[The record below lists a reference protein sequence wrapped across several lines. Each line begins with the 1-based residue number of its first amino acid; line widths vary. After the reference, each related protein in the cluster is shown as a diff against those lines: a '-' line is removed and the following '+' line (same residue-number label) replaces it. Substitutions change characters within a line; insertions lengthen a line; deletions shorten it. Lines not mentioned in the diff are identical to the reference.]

1 MNINKILTIYIKELK
16 ELKRDRVSRIMVF
29 IMPITILIVFGYGMA
44 LDVEHI
50 PFVTVDE
57 DNTLLSRE
65 LISKFVENKRYY
77 SYKGDVENTKEAID
91 LIDKGKVRTAIVIP
105 KGFEE
110 NLKKNRKSDIQI
122 IEDGI
127 FPYRA
132 SVSRSYSQVIATKY
146 NYEIIESKGFGF
158 IPIELKV
165 RYWFNEQMSQKNIT
179 TSGVLAIA
187 LFLGPAILSSLL
199 VVKEKERGSIYNIYT
214 SSIRKSDFLLA
225 KQLFAMS
232 IFSLN
237 FIILFLLTIF
247 LFNVPFKGNF
257 ILFLVSSFCYLSVS
271 TSIGIFI
278 STFVASQVTAVVG
291 TAITC
296 IIPAFL
302 YSGYIAPVSSM
313 TNEAYIIA
321 HLFPTYYYL
330 NTVKMFY
337 LKGVD
342 FLQFFVNCLILLS
355 FYVLFISLSILKF
368 RKYEK

>member
-1 MNINKILTIYIKELK
+1 MNISKILTIYTKELK
-16 ELKRDRVSRIMVF
+16 ELRRDKVSRIMVF

-44 LDVEHI
+44 LDVERI
-50 PFVTVDE
+50 PFVSIDE
-57 DNTLLSRE
+57 DKSFLSRD
-65 LISKFVENKRYY
+65 LISKFVENSRYY
-77 SYKGDVENTKEAID
+77 SYQGEVESVDKAVT
-91 LIDKGKVRTAIVIP
+91 LIDKGEIRTAIVIP
-105 KGFEE
+105 KDFGEK
-110 NLKKNRKSDIQI
+110 LKKNSKSDIQI

-132 SVSRSYSQVIATKY
+132 SVSKSYSRIIATKY
-146 NYEIIESKGFGF
+146 NYEIIESEGFGF
-158 IPIELKV
+158 LPVDIKI

-199 VVKEKERGSIYNIYT
+199 IVKEKERGSIYNIYT
-214 SSIRKSDFLLA
+214 SSIKKSDFLLA

-232 IFSLN
+232 IFSMN
-237 FIILFLLTIF
+237 CIILFLLTIL
-247 LFNVPFKGNF
+247 LFRVPFKGDF
-257 ILFLVSSFCYLSVS
+257 LLFSVSSVCYLLVS

-313 TNEAYIIA
+313 TNEAYVIA

-342 FLQFFVNCLILLS
+342 FSQFALNCAILLC
-355 FYVLFISLSILKF
+355 FYIFFMGFSIFKF

>member
-16 ELKRDRVSRIMVF
+16 ELKRDKVSRLMVF
-29 IMPITILIVFGYGMA
+29 VMPITILIVFGYGMA
-44 LDVEHI
+44 LDVERI

-57 DNTLLSRE
+57 DNTFMSRE

-77 SYKGDVENTKEAID
+77 SYRGEVKNVSEAIH
-91 LIDKGKVRTAIVIP
+91 LIDKGEVRTAIVVP
-105 KGFEE
+105 KGLAE
-110 NLKKNRKSDIQI
+110 NLKRNRKSDIQI

-132 SVSRSYSQVIATKY
+132 SVSRSYSQIIATKY
-146 NYEIIESKGFGF
+146 NYEIIESKGFRF
-158 IPIELKV
+158 VPIELKI

-214 SSIRKSDFLLA
+214 SSIKKSDFLLA

-247 LFNVPFKGNF
+247 LFKVPFKGNF
-257 ILFLVSSFCYLSVS
+257 LLFSVSSICYLLVS

-291 TAITC
+291 TAIIC

-313 TNEAYIIA
+313 TNEAYFIA

-342 FLQFFVNCLILLS
+342 FDQFLTNCLVLLG
-355 FYVLFISLSILKF
+355 FYTLFISMSILKF